1 METNRIIYLDIMRI
15 LAVFCVVILHVSAT
29 GFFRY
34 PLYTTEWQVFNIFDS
49 AVRFCVPL
57 MVMISG
63 ALFLDPAKEIPV
75 RKLYRKNILRV
86 ITAFLVWSAFYFI
99 FLSGI
104 LQGVIWSFDEF
115 LGSFFTGQIHMW
127 FLYMIVGLYIIVPL
141 LRKIT
146 PGKKLTEYF
155 LIVALVFAIIIPAIM
170 KADFP
175 LHGVFAGNLENMNLY
190 FILGFP
196 VYFVAGYYFSKYP
209 VKKTIRMIIYIL
221 GVLSVIF
228 TIVMTSYISRSAYSD
243 YMPNDLLH
251 DYLLPNT
258 AITTL
263 ALFLFFKSRFEGKV
277 FTESA
282 IKRISLLSKC
292 SFGIFLVHVFF
303 MVQFFMLLD
312 FYRIIYNPA
321 ILIPVISVAIYACSF
336 VVSFLLNKIPVLNRY
351 IV

>member
-1 METNRIIYLDIMRI
+1 METNRVIYLDLMRI
-15 LAVFCVVILHVSAT
+15 LAVFCVIVLHVSAA

-34 PLYTTEWQVFNIFDS
+34 SLYTSEWQVSNIFDS

-63 ALFLDPAKEIPV
+63 TLFLDPAKEIPV

-86 ITAFLVWSAFYFI
+86 ITAFIFWSAFYFI

-104 LQGVIWSFDEF
+104 LTGITMSFEVF
-115 LGSFFTGQIHMW
+115 LGNFFIGQIHMW
-127 FLYMIVGLYIIVPL
+127 FLYLIVGLYIIVPL

-146 PGKKLTEYF
+146 PEKKLTEYF
-155 LIVALVFAIIIPAIM
+155 LILALVFAIIIPAIM
-170 KADFP
+170 KTEPP
-175 LHGVFAGNLENMNLY
+175 LYEVFADNLASMNFY
-190 FILGFP
+190 FVLGFP

-209 VKKTIRMIIYIL
+209 VKKTIRQVIYIL
-221 GVLSVIF
+221 GVLSVLF

-263 ALFLFFKSRFEGKV
+263 AIFLFFKSRFEGKE

-282 IKRISLLSKC
+282 IKWIALFSKC
-292 SFGIFLVHVFF
+292 SFGIFLVHVLF
-303 MVQFFMLLD
+303 MVQFFVLTD
-312 FYRIIYNPA
+312 FYRIDYNPV
-321 ILIPVISVAIYACSF
+321 ILIPVLSVAIYACSF
-336 VVSFLLNKIPVLNRY
+336 VVSYLLNKIPVLNRY